1 MARPRFRPAANH
13 SIRRIVSF
21 LQSPQRIW
29 LDIAVG
35 VVLVSML
42 VFGSIG
48 IYRLNND
55 AREREFASALAQQ
68 GQTLSTGFGCVACH
82 TVDGSPGVGP
92 SWQGMWGRTETL
104 TNGNTIVVDEAYFR
118 ESLKDPARKLVA
130 GYPNVMLRYFL
141 EEDEIQALIE
151 FAKQLS
157 PQQ

>member
-1 MARPRFRPAANH
+1 M
-13 SIRRIVSF
+13 SF
-21 LQSPQRIW
+21 IHSPQRLW

-35 VVLVSML
+35 IVLVSML

-55 AREREFASALAQQ
+55 ARERELSSALAQR
-68 GQTLSTGFGCVACH
+68 GQELSTGLGCVACH

-92 SWQGMWGRTETL
+92 SWQGMWGRSEML
-104 TNGNTIVVDEAYFR
+104 ANGDTIVVDETYFR
-118 ESLKDPARKLVA
+118 ESLIDPPRRMVA

-141 EEDEIQALIE
+141 EEEEIIALME

>member
-1 MARPRFRPAANH
+1 MSFIH
-13 SIRRIVSF
+13 S
-21 LQSPQRIW
+21 PPRIW

-35 VVLVSML
+35 VVLISML

-48 IYRLNND
+48 IYHLNND
-55 AREREFASALAQQ
+55 ARERELSSALAQR
-68 GQTLSTGFGCVACH
+68 GQELSTGLGCVACH

-92 SWQGMWGRTETL
+92 SWQGMWGRSETL

-118 ESLKDPARKLVA
+118 ESLIEPPRKMVA

-141 EEDEIQALIE
+141 EEEEIIALME
-151 FAKQLS
+151 FAKQLT

>member
-1 MARPRFRPAANH
+1 M
-13 SIRRIVSF
+13 SF
-21 LQSPQRIW
+21 IHSPQRIW

-35 VVLVSML
+35 IVLVSML

-55 AREREFASALAQQ
+55 ARERELTSVLATQ
-68 GQTLSTGFGCVACH
+68 GQTLSTDLGCVACH

-92 SWQGMWGRTETL
+92 SWQNMWGKTETL
-104 TNGNTIVVDEAYFR
+104 TNGNTVVVDEAYFR
-118 ESLKDPARKLVA
+118 ESLTDPSRKLVA

-141 EEDEIQALIE
+141 EDEEIAALME

-157 PQQ
+157 TEQ

>member
-1 MARPRFRPAANH
+1 M
-13 SIRRIVSF
+13 SF
-21 LQSPQRIW
+21 IHSPQRLW

-35 VVLVSML
+35 IVLTSML

-55 AREREFASALAQQ
+55 AREREMASALAQQ
-68 GQTLSTGFGCVACH
+68 GQTLSTGLGCVACH
-82 TVDGSPGVGP
+82 TVDGSTGVGP

-104 TNGNTIVVDEAYFR
+104 TNGNTVVVNEAYFR
-118 ESLKDPARKLVA
+118 ESLSDPPRKMVA

-141 EEDEIQALIE
+141 EEEEIIALME

-157 PQQ
+157 PPPAGTP

>member
-1 MARPRFRPAANH
+1 M
-13 SIRRIVSF
+13 SF
-21 LQSPQRIW
+21 IHSPQRIW

-55 AREREFASALAQQ
+55 ARERELSSVLAQQ
-68 GQTLSTGFGCVACH
+68 GQTLSTDLGCVACH

-104 TNGNTIVVDEAYFR
+104 ANGETVIVDETYFR
-118 ESLKDPARKLVA
+118 ESIRMPPRQMVA
-130 GYPNVMLRYFL
+130 GYPNVMLPYFL
-141 EEDEIQALIE
+141 EEEEIMALME
-151 FAKQLS
+151 FAKQL
-157 PQQ
+157 PPE

>member
-1 MARPRFRPAANH
+1 M
-13 SIRRIVSF
+13 SF
-21 LQSPQRIW
+21 IHSPQRIW

-35 VVLVSML
+35 LVLISML

-55 AREREFASALAQQ
+55 ARERELSSALAQR
-68 GQTLSTGFGCVACH
+68 GQELSTGLGCVACH

-92 SWQGMWGRTETL
+92 SWQGMWGRSEML

-118 ESLKDPARKLVA
+118 ESLIEPPRKMVA

-141 EEDEIQALIE
+141 EEEEIIALME
-151 FAKQLS
+151 FAKQLT

>member
-1 MARPRFRPAANH
+1 
-13 SIRRIVSF
+13 VSF
-21 LQSPQRIW
+21 IHSPQRIW

-35 VVLVSML
+35 IVLVSML

-55 AREREFASALAQQ
+55 AREREMASALAQQ
-68 GQTLSTGFGCVACH
+68 GQTLSTGLGCVACH

-104 TNGNTIVVDEAYFR
+104 TNGNTVVVDEAYFR
-118 ESLKDPARKLVA
+118 ESLIDPPRKMVA

-141 EEDEIQALIE
+141 EEEEIVALME
-151 FAKQLS
+151 FARQLS
-157 PQQ
+157 EE

>member
-1 MARPRFRPAANH
+1 M
-13 SIRRIVSF
+13 SF
-21 LQSPQRIW
+21 IHSPQRIW

-35 VVLVSML
+35 IVLVSML

-55 AREREFASALAQQ
+55 ARERELTSALAQR
-68 GQTLSTGFGCVACH
+68 GQELSTGLGCVACH

-92 SWQGMWGRTETL
+92 SWEGMWGRTETL

-118 ESLKDPARKLVA
+118 ESLIDPPRKMVA

-141 EEDEIQALIE
+141 EDEEITALME

-157 PQQ
+157 PQE

>member
-1 MARPRFRPAANH
+1 M
-13 SIRRIVSF
+13 SF
-21 LQSPQRIW
+21 IHSPQRIW

-35 VVLVSML
+35 LVLISML

-55 AREREFASALAQQ
+55 ARERELSSALAQR
-68 GQTLSTGFGCVACH
+68 GQELSTGLGCVACH

-92 SWQGMWGRTETL
+92 SWQGMWGRSETL

-118 ESLKDPARKLVA
+118 ESLIEPPRKMVA

-141 EEDEIQALIE
+141 EEEEIIALME
-151 FAKQLS
+151 FAKQLT

>member
-1 MARPRFRPAANH
+1 MSFIH
-13 SIRRIVSF
+13 S
-21 LQSPQRIW
+21 PHRIW

-35 VVLVSML
+35 IVLVAML

-48 IYRLNND
+48 IYQLNND
-55 AREREFASALAQQ
+55 ARERELSSELATQ
-68 GQTLSTGFGCVACH
+68 GQTLSTDLGCVACH

-104 TNGNTIVVDEAYFR
+104 VNGDTAVVDAEYFA
-118 ESLKDPARKLVA
+118 ESLKDPYRKVVA

-141 EEDEIQALIE
+141 EDEEIMALME

-157 PQQ
+157 PESTSAAP

>member
-1 MARPRFRPAANH
+1 MSFIH
-13 SIRRIVSF
+13 S
-21 LQSPQRIW
+21 PHRIW

-35 VVLVSML
+35 IVLVSML

-55 AREREFASALAQQ
+55 ARERELTSALAQR
-68 GQTLSTGFGCVACH
+68 GQELSTGLGCVACH

-92 SWQGMWGRTETL
+92 SWEGMWGRTETL
-104 TNGNTIVVDEAYFR
+104 TNGDTIVVDDAYFR
-118 ESLKDPARKLVA
+118 ESLSNPPRKMVA

-141 EEDEIQALIE
+141 EEEEIIALME

-157 PQQ
+157 PQE

>member
-1 MARPRFRPAANH
+1 M
-13 SIRRIVSF
+13 SF
-21 LQSPQRIW
+21 IHSPQRIW

-35 VVLVSML
+35 IVLISML

-55 AREREFASALAQQ
+55 ARERELSSALAQR
-68 GQTLSTGFGCVACH
+68 GQELSTGLGCVACH

-118 ESLKDPARKLVA
+118 ESLIEPPRKMVA

-141 EEDEIQALIE
+141 EEEEIIALME
-151 FAKQLS
+151 FAKQLTP
-157 PQQ
+157 PQ

>member
-1 MARPRFRPAANH
+1 M
-13 SIRRIVSF
+13 SF
-21 LQSPQRIW
+21 IHSPQRIW

-35 VVLVSML
+35 IVLVSML

-55 AREREFASALAQQ
+55 ARERELSSALAQR
-68 GQTLSTGFGCVACH
+68 GQELSTGLGCVACH

-92 SWQGMWGRTETL
+92 SWEGMWGRTEML
-104 TNGNTIVVDEAYFR
+104 TNGNTVVVDEAYFR
-118 ESLKDPARKLVA
+118 ESLIDPPRKMVA

-141 EEDEIQALIE
+141 EEEEITALME

-157 PQQ
+157 PQE